1 MISVFG
7 ASLRGSGGF
16 LSPML
21 DSITGLGCSFV
32 YIPGGILSKCQTYT
46 ETINVASAMRL
57 PF

>member
-1 MISVFG
+1 MIFG
-7 ASLRGSGGF
+7 ASLRGSAGF